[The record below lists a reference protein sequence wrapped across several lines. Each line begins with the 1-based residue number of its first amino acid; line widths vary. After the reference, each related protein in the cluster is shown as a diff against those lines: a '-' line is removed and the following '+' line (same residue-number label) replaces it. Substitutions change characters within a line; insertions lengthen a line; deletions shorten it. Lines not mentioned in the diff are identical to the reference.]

1 MIKSAVKSESTEK
14 KLLWD
19 LFDSRVVFFT
29 LHCYSRSQSSPAS
42 KSYLTF
48 IKEEKS
54 RLKKNESGEIW
65 PKSGCSKDLVVKTCF
80 RTNNLKLVT
89 SWRFCPQRAFDI
101 CNERSQS
108 LRKNI
113 KLFIMYTN
121 REKRNIKKRNRKK
134 SFQIFNNNKNSP
146 VSASFCLFVA
156 RSNIHKS
163 TYNSCSKPVTHTSRL
178 CPAHSL

>member
-1 MIKSAVKSESTEK
+1 MN
-14 KLLWD
+14 LLKRSYYGTS
-19 LFDSRVVFFT
+19 LTLGYVFFT

-48 IKEEKS
+48 IRQEKS
-54 RLKKNESGEIW
+54 RQKKKKWGNMTQVRMFKRSCGQNMFQDKQFKVGDILEIL
-65 PKSGCSKDLVVKTCF
+65 PSKG
-80 RTNNLKLVT
+80 NLLI
-89 SWRFCPQRAFDI
+89 I

-113 KLFIMYTN
+113 NLFIMYTN
-121 REKRNIKKRNRKK
+121 RERINIKKRNRKK
-134 SFQIFNNNKNSP
+134 SFQILNNNKNSP